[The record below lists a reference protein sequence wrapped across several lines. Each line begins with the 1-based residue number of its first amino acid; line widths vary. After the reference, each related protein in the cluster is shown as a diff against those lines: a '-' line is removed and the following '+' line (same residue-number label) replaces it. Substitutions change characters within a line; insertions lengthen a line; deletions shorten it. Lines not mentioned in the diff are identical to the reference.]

1 MKRFLRI
8 LLKTLLG
15 FVALIVLLVLGVV
28 LFVNFAPAFGDSP
41 SGESLTRIQASPN
54 YDGEKFVNQVETRV
68 DTRDPQSSQSLFASL
83 LRFFSPAPGKT
94 PTVPLPSV
102 RFQPAALTEGSF
114 VWMGH
119 STVLMRT
126 GGLTILADPVFHG
139 ASPLPG
145 TVKPFGMVAQPALG
159 DLPDHIDVVLISH
172 DHYDHLD
179 HQAIQKLAP
188 RVDRFLVPL
197 GLKAHLLRW
206 DVPEAKIQEHDWYD
220 SLRVQEVDFITTPA
234 RHFSGRG
241 LSNRYSTLWA
251 SWVIRSDSL
260 RIFFNGDSGYWDGF
274 REIGDAYGPFDIAFV
289 ENGAYDQDWAEIHMM
304 PEESVQASL
313 DLRAERMFPIHWGK
327 FDLANHPWDDPILR
341 TEKESA
347 RRQVQIVTPLIG
359 QPFTLEN
366 APHLTWWEGVRAQME
381 AGE

>member
-1 MKRFLRI
+1 MGL
-8 LLKTLLG
+8 
-15 FVALIVLLVLGVV
+15 VVLIVVLILGVV
-28 LFVNFAPAFGDSP
+28 LFLNFAPAFGDSP
-41 SGESLTRIQASPN
+41 SGESLARIQASPN
-54 YDGEKFVNQVETRV
+54 YDGEKFVNQVETRL
-68 DTRDPQSSQSLFASL
+68 DTRDPESGQSLFTSVFRML
-83 LRFFSPAPGKT
+83 SPPPGKT
-94 PTVPLPSV
+94 PAVPLPSEA
-102 RFQPAALTEGSF
+102 FSPADLQEGTF
-114 VWMGH
+114 VWLGH

-126 GGLTILADPVFHG
+126 GGLVILTDPVFHQ

-145 TVKPFGMVAQPALG
+145 TVEPFAMVHTPRME
-159 DLPDHIDVVLISH
+159 DLPAQIDIVLISH

-179 HQAIQKLAP
+179 YQAIQELTP
-188 RVDRFLVPL
+188 RVGHFLVPL
-197 GLKAHLLRW
+197 GVKAHLLRW
-206 DVPEAKIQEHDWYD
+206 GVPGDQIEEHDWHD
-220 SLRVQEVDFITTPA
+220 SLTYGATRLTMTPA

-241 LSNRYSTLWA
+241 LTNNFSTLWC
-251 SWVIRSDSL
+251 SWVIQSDSL
-260 RIFFNGDSGYWDGF
+260 RIFFNGDSGYWGGF

-289 ENGAYDQDWAEIHMM
+289 ENGAYDKDWAEIHMM

-313 DLRAERMFPIHWGK
+313 DLQAERMFPIHWGK

-341 TEKESA
+341 TERESA